1 MQPKKSL
8 LVQSSMNSNLEDY
21 MQWPVIVS
29 RTVPLSDRR
38 AKLRLESIIWNGLE
52 EIAEQQ
58 RRPLRE
64 LCDEVNGNRPFGVAL
79 NSAIRSYVLD
89 YFRRAERTPNNI

>member
-1 MQPKKSL
+1 MQPKRNL
-8 LVQSSMNSNLEDY
+8 LPRSFASSNLEDY

-38 AKLRLESIIWNGLE
+38 AKLRLESVIWNGLE

-64 LCDEVNGNRPFGVAL
+64 LCDEVNGNRPSNVAL

-89 YFRRAERTPNNI
+89 YFRRAERIQNHI

>member
-1 MQPKKSL
+1 MQPRKSL
-8 LVQSSMNSNLEDY
+8 LPQSSANSNLENY

-29 RTVPLSDRR
+29 RTIPLGERR
-38 AKLRLESIIWNGLE
+38 AKLRLEAVIWNGLE

-64 LCDEVNGNRPFGVAL
+64 LCNELNGNRPSGVAL
-79 NSAIRSYVLD
+79 TSAIREYVLD
-89 YFRRAERTPNNI
+89 YFRRVERIQNYI